1 MKPQPR
7 PALAVKP
14 SEHVAAPGREGPFV
28 LSRSFY
34 DISAGLPALARPQKP
49 RCWVTLDKCPRVSPT
64 DPRPAL
70 QLRLPNRPRES
81 ACGCQFQV
89 KSSGKRHVP
98 PTPKR
103 LQDSSASSSRG
114 SPGCIQFRTGPRPE
128 MEGTPR
134 KFGGM
139 EIRVKVGR
147 IRTFRPHPHSLPT
160 SRPEDPAQ
168 QGNRGSV
175 GRLGRDL
182 GKPVQAARSGPVRS
196 RSLDVSPRALEW
208 QRPPGLSSDVVG
220 RGAQGAVSTDLRA
233 LGLQELGRQ
242 YCPRVRAWVLGKPE
256 ERERVDAGAAARS
269 RRPPAPRLDQFRAAV
284 ATEKGPGRRDALTNV
299 AVNTSGCPGE

>member
-34 DISAGLPALARPQKP
+34 DISAGLPAPARPQKP

-70 QLRLPNRPRES
+70 PLRLPNRPRES

-139 EIRVKVGR
+139 EIRVKIGR
-147 IRTFRPHPHSLPT
+147 ITSLPHPHSLPA

-242 YCPRVRAWVLGKPE
+242 YCPRGRAWVLDKRE